1 MHTKKL
7 YKHLILIFTIVL
19 IDQLTKGFVN
29 QNSDLLIQ
37 TVNIFPFLN
46 FVFVTN
52 RGVSFGLLS
61 GLDITLYL
69 GIISIIISILLFR
82 WLINSKDLVEAFG
95 ISLIIAGAIGNG
107 IDRIIDG
114 YVIDFIDIYYKSFHW
129 PSFNIADSSITL
141 GVVAYF
147 YRNLKLKAK

>member
-1 MHTKKL
+1 M
-7 YKHLILIFTIVL
+7 
-19 IDQLTKGFVN
+19 
-29 QNSDLLIQ
+29 
-37 TVNIFPFLN
+37 NIFPFLN

-52 RGVSFGLLS
+52 TGVSFGLLS

-69 GIISIIISILLFR
+69 GIISIIISILLFK